1 MAQIDLM
8 ATRGDEI
15 DNRFKSRQGAWF
27 DWTMDEEE
35 PQEDDMCNRF
45 KSQKG
50 AWFDW
55 SMDEEEHK
63 PGDCDVKKEDDS
75 SINWADPRAWE
86 KARTTGSSK
95 PCEIKAPVQSA
106 SRQEHEESPNVPDV
120 SAAVART
127 SEKSRKR
134 SKQSAKTQRV
144 VWCHEHCHKS
154 HNDVWRKTLWRTCRE
169 HEASLV
175 CHKKAAKFEAWL
187 SCAKQPD
194 YILVTDWR
202 EAKPCMEV
210 ISKGFKYA
218 QMIVY
223 CEAENTFRKATEW
236 VKNLPPL
243 AGPVCVV
250 NGMEEVNAYLLES
263 FAKELTTEAEV
274 CLTPSTISECE
285 GEPQAN
291 GLDTETT
298 DQSEDEAMWSPS
310 GVSFA
315 PKADQV
321 WVPCVPMLVP
331 LIQVVAPV
339 VAPVA
344 APAVNPIANVL
355 GPVLSTYSAQ
365 DLSQALAEAMPDC
378 YAD

>member
-1 MAQIDLM
+1 LYQSLLETIMAQIDLM

-63 PGDCDVKKEDDS
+63 PGDCDVKKKDDS

-95 PCEIKAPVQSA
+95 PGEIKAPVQSA

-154 HNDVWRKTLWRTCRE
+154 HNDVWRQTLWRTCRE

-210 ISKGFKYA
+210 ILKGFRYA
-218 QMIVY
+218 EMIVY
-223 CEAENTFRKATEW
+223 CDTENMFRKASEW
-236 VKNLPPL
+236 ARSLPPE
-243 AGPVCVV
+243 AGPVYVV
-250 NGMEEVNAYLLES
+250 NGMEGVDAHLMASL
-263 FAKELTTEAEV
+263 AKESKAEAEV
-274 CLTPSTISECE
+274 CPTPSTTSECD
-285 GEPQAN
+285 GMQT
-291 GLDTETT
+291 DTT
-298 DQSEDEAMWSPS
+298 DQSEDEGLQSPP
-310 GVSFA
+310 GVLLAS
-315 PKADQV
+315 KVDQM
-321 WVPCVPMLVP
+321 WVPCVPVIVP
-331 LIQVVAPV
+331 VIQ
-339 VAPVA
+339 VA
-344 APAVNPIANVL
+344 APALNPVVDVL
-355 GPVLSTYSAQ
+355 RPVFSSYSAQ
-365 DLSQALAEAMPDC
+365 DLSQALADAMPEC
-378 YAD
+378 YTD